1 MPDQLLSAK
10 ADLMPRVEGELS
22 SVLGVLATG
31 RNQGK
36 LEGFTIN
43 MTSLD
48 DIFLEVNNFTLFDF
62 VQMFMMEVTMHCND
76 KSVTRKKREK

>member
-1 MPDQLLSAK
+1 MIAE
-10 ADLMPRVEGELS
+10 LMPRMEGELS

-31 RNQGK
+31 RNQGR

-48 DIFLEVNNFTLFDF
+48 DIFLEVRNLTLFT
-62 VQMFMMEVTMHCND
+62 QNMFSGNQWRRD
-76 KSVTRKKREK
+76 ASIGNWRDRSSLG

>member
-1 MPDQLLSAK
+1 ML
-10 ADLMPRVEGELS
+10 RVEGELS

-31 RNQGK
+31 RNQGR

-48 DIFLEVNNFTLFDF
+48 DIFLEVNNLTLFDSIQ
-62 VQMFMMEVTMHCND
+62 VFMIRVTM
-76 KSVTRKKREK
+76 S

>member
-1 MPDQLLSAK
+1 MLDQLVSAK

-31 RNQGK
+31 RNQGR

-48 DIFLEVNNFTLFDF
+48 DIFLEVNNLTLFDSIQ
-62 VQMFMMEVTMHCND
+62 VFMIRVTM
-76 KSVTRKKREK
+76 S